1 MDTELMLSILTGL
14 SVAIPMVIALIVY
27 VKKSIQ
33 EKNWTSLLGL
43 LTELM
48 EEAEK
53 NFADGA
59 SRKAWC
65 MSMVEA
71 SMSTINYKVDMEVV
85 SKLIDDLC
93 AMSKVVNVTVEPVE
107 VKEEA

>member
-1 MDTELMLSILTGL
+1 MDTELLVGILTGL
-14 SVAIPMVIALIVY
+14 SVAIPMVVALIVY

-33 EKNWTSLLGL
+33 EKNWTNLLSLLK
-43 LTELM
+43 ELI

-59 SRKAWC
+59 SRKAWV

-71 SMSTINYKVDMEVV
+71 SMSTINYNVDMEVV
-85 SKLIDDLC
+85 SKLIDDLV
-93 AMSKVVNVTVEPVE
+93 AMSKVVNVTSD
-107 VKEEA
+107 VKEEM